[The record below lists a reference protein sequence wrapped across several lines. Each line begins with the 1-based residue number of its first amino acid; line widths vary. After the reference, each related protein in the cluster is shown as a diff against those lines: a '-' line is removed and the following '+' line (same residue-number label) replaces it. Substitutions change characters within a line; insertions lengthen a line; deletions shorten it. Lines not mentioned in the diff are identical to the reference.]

1 MDNILELKDL
11 TNFDYSQINLSN
23 PTLSAGNNYYT
34 KVSIGP
40 YDKNLYIQL
49 PKCKTKQGIVKNNT
63 KCYTDLIYN
72 ASDTN
77 VINWFENLEGYFQ
90 NQIFKKRELW
100 FDTSIQLD
108 DIQELMSPIMR
119 SYKSGKNVL
128 IRCYVKNNKCS
139 IYDENEEVLDLESLK
154 GESEIIPLMLIN
166 GIKFSS
172 KSFFIDIF
180 VSQIML
186 ITSEEDLEK
195 ICLIKSV
202 KMNKYSTKESKYV
215 EEPLTK
221 EPLTEESLTE
231 EPLTE
236 EPLTEEP
243 LTEEPLT
250 EEPLTEEPLTE
261 EPLPENVNDSINYEK
276 TTSEVNNNGFT
287 EMNLDLF
294 DNNNKNVQE
303 NLSYNSISL
312 KKPNDIYYELYNTAL
327 TKAKNIRKN
336 ALEAFLYAKN
346 IKLKYNLDDI
356 DDIDDIDSDDEH
368 TDNTNII

>member
-11 TNFDYSQINLSN
+11 TDFDYSQLNLSN

-49 PKCKTKQGIVKNNT
+49 PKCRTKQGIVKSNN

-72 ASDTN
+72 ASDSN

-128 IRCYVKNNKCS
+128 IRCYVKNNKCN
-139 IYDENEEVLDLESLK
+139 IYDENETVLDLESLK

-202 KMNKYSTKESKYV
+202 KTDKYLTKQSTSV
-215 EEPLTK
+215 EEPLTL
-221 EPLTEESLTE
+221 EPLTNDPLST
-231 EPLTE
+231 EPLTNDPLTH
-236 EPLTEEP
+236 EPLTHEPLQDEP
-243 LTEEPLT
+243 LTD
-250 EEPLTEEPLTE
+250 
-261 EPLPENVNDSINYEK
+261 NVEQ
-276 TTSEVNNNGFT
+276 TTPQ

-294 DNNNKNVQE
+294 DNNKNIKE
-303 NLSYNSISL
+303 NFSHNSISL
-312 KKPNDIYYELYNTAL
+312 KKPDDIYYELYKTAL
-327 TKAKNIRKN
+327 TKAKNIEKM
-336 ALEAFLYAKN
+336 L
-346 IKLKYNLDDI
+346 
-356 DDIDDIDSDDEH
+356 
-368 TDNTNII
+368 

>member
-11 TNFDYSQINLSN
+11 TDFDYSQLNLSN

-49 PKCKTKQGIVKNNT
+49 PKCRTKQGIVKSNN

-72 ASDTN
+72 ASDSN

-128 IRCYVKNNKCS
+128 IRCYVKNNKCN
-139 IYDENEEVLDLESLK
+139 IYDENETVLDLESLK

-202 KMNKYSTKESKYV
+202 KTDKYLTKQSTSV
-215 EEPLTK
+215 EEPLTL
-221 EPLTEESLTE
+221 EPLTNDPLSTE
-231 EPLTE
+231 PLSTEPLTNDPLTHE
-236 EPLTEEP
+236 PLQAEPLINEPLTD
-243 LTEEPLT
+243 
-250 EEPLTEEPLTE
+250 
-261 EPLPENVNDSINYEK
+261 NVEQ
-276 TTSEVNNNGFT
+276 TTPQ

-294 DNNNKNVQE
+294 DNNKNIKE
-303 NLSYNSISL
+303 NFSHNSISL
-312 KKPNDIYYELYNTAL
+312 KKPDDIYYELYKTAL

-336 ALEAFLYAKN
+336 AIEAFLYAKN

-356 DDIDDIDSDDEH
+356 DNIDDIDDIDDIDSEDE
-368 TDNTNII
+368 DINNTNSI

>member
-236 EPLTEEP
+236 EPL
-243 LTEEPLT
+243 
-250 EEPLTEEPLTE
+250 
-261 EPLPENVNDSINYEK
+261 PENVNDSINYEK